1 MLVAE
6 SVADTAR
13 RRVAEG
19 SACDVVL
26 VAECTASGRPVATL
40 EGRVDLTETLAVR
53 DRGADRAAR
62 VADARTLRAAGL
74 TDEGVARATA
84 RAGDERVADE
94 RLAAVRDRCA
104 HREVV
109 AGAPLRDRCCLA
121 HREGLA
127 HPLVDAERGELR
139 RVAGAQRSALVA
151 RQVEALQSSLRI

>member
-40 EGRVDLTETLAVR
+40 ECRVDLTETLAVR
-53 DRGADRAAR
+53 DRGADRAAC
-62 VADARTLRAAGL
+62 VADARTLGAAGL

-84 RAGDERVADE
+84 RAGDERVADG
-94 RLAAVRDRCA
+94 RPDAARDRGTP
-104 HREVV
+104 RGVV
-109 AGAPLRDRCCLA
+109 AGTLLTGRRRLA
-121 HREGLA
+121 HRGRLA
-127 HPLVDAERGELR
+127 
-139 RVAGAQRSALVA
+139 
-151 RQVEALQSSLRI
+151 